1 MIELLRD
8 IETRLESRSY
18 ANEAAV
24 REGIVV
30 PILRALGWNTFDPD
44 EVRPEH
50 PNPAGRVDYALM
62 QRGGRPA
69 VLIEVKAVGRSL
81 EGDRQLFGYCFEEGV
96 PLAVLTDGRS
106 WNFYL
111 PAGVGRI
118 DERRIYSLQLT
129 DRSPEEAERV
139 LTRYLAKERIAD
151 RSAFAAARDDHEKAF
166 NSREAAAALP
176 GAWHALVGEQD
187 DRLIELLQ
195 DKAEAICGFR
205 PSTEKTAN
213 HLQTLSL
220 PSVGPRSTA
229 SPTSD
234 AKELKQP
241 SGGTSPSTAAV
252 KKPPRA
258 LALEYTI
265 FGQKRTAASAS
276 AALVDILRTILARDP
291 AKIVLLS
298 DRVTTRTRR
307 HVARTPEEIYPS
319 RPHFARAEQI
329 SAGWLV
335 GLNIDNR
342 DKQMIIQEACD
353 LYGIRV
359 PEELDLT
366 LPNI

>member
-18 ANEAAV
+18 SNEAAV

-30 PILRALGWNTFDPD
+30 PILRALGWNTFDPN

-62 QRGGRPA
+62 QRGARPA

-96 PLAVLTDGRS
+96 PLAVLTDGSS

-139 LTRYLAKERIAD
+139 FNRYLARDRVLD
-151 RSAFAAARDDHEKAF
+151 RSAFEAARQDHEAAL
-166 NSREAAAALP
+166 NSREAGAALP
-176 GAWHALVGEQD
+176 AAWAAVVEEQND
-187 DRLIELLQ
+187 AVVESLR

-205 PSTEKTAN
+205 PSVPK
-213 HLQTLSL
+213 TLSFL
-220 PSVGPRSTA
+220 QRLQ
-229 SPTSD
+229 
-234 AKELKQP
+234 E
-241 SGGTSPSTAAV
+241 GGSATSPLPAAKKARPVHST
-252 KKPPRA
+252 PPGPAQQASHQAPGR
-258 LALEYTI
+258 LAIEYTL
-265 FGQKRTAASAS
+265 FGEQRIAANAS
-276 AALVDILRTILARDP
+276 VALVDILRSIVAKNP
-291 AKIVLLS
+291 AKIADLS

-307 HVARTPEEIYPS
+307 HVARTPEEVYPG
-319 RPHFARAEQI
+319 RPSHARAEEI
-329 SAGWLV
+329 APGWLV
-335 GLNIDNR
+335 GLNINNR
-342 DKQMIIQEACD
+342 DKLMIIQEACA
-353 LYGIRV
+353 LYGVSV
-359 PEELDLT
+359 PEQLDLK
-366 LPNI
+366 LPNS